1 MLYKSEHYKEMQK
14 VQYELEKRRLF
25 HGVDNKRSALV
36 AAILHWLLP
45 FCIALCLV
53 DLFGL
58 VVEDAL
64 ALDFD
69 VDGV

>member
-1 MLYKSEHYKEMQK
+1 MHKAEHYKEIQK
-14 VQYELEKRRLF
+14 VQYELEKPGIF
-25 HGVDNKRSALV
+25 HKEYNKRSVLV

-45 FCIALCLV
+45 FCIALCSV
-53 DLFGL
+53 DLFGS
-58 VVEDAL
+58 VVEHAL